1 MDMKRVGSFN
11 VTDHIV
17 YECPEALD
25 AVAKLMGEVFIC
37 SAIHNFGYGRFEYIG
52 FSGMFSVVE
61 QGMSAPAY
69 IMEVTQC
76 GEEGEEYY
84 VAHFSKAAV

>member
-11 VTDHIV
+11 VADHIV

-37 SAIHNFGYGRFEYIG
+37 SATHNFGYGRFEYIG
-52 FSGMFSVVE
+52 FSKMFSIVE
-61 QGMSAPAY
+61 QGMEAPSY
-69 IMEVTQC
+69 EMEVKQY
-76 GEEGEEYY
+76 GEEGKEYY
-84 VAHFSKAAV
+84 VAHFNKETT